1 MRTSRTG
8 RTEPRALNA
17 ALGLGIVTG
26 ALAVGLIA
34 HTAAPTVPECF
45 EDEVAAW
52 DGERHTVC
60 VPLDELLADT
70 VVVDVDYCTE
80 VDGRGWVLSCTV
92 DPYATVPDTV
102 ALP

>member
-1 MRTSRTG
+1 MRTNRTERTG
-8 RTEPRALNA
+8 PSTLSVAFG
-17 ALGLGIVTG
+17 LGLAAG
-26 ALAVGLIA
+26 AVAIGLTASI
-34 HTAAPTVPECF
+34 AAPSVPECF

-52 DGERHTVC
+52 DGDEHTVC
-60 VPLDELLADT
+60 VPLDDLLADT

-80 VDGRGWVLSCTV
+80 VDGRGWILSCTV